1 MEQQANY
8 KELFERLEKAIDDA
22 TERLINVYT
31 DCQVILEKCGERK
44 NPFPEEAMERLD
56 QFVET
61 LRFQN
66 ELADDADYKKMYL
79 TLFNAATNAID
90 FLNQQKYE
98 QATEILIS
106 AQQNTEEVFLSA
118 GET

>member
-1 MEQQANY
+1 MDAQANY

-31 DCQVILEKCGERK
+31 DCQVILEECGERK
-44 NPFPEEAMERLD
+44 SPFSEESMERLD
-56 QFVET
+56 RFVKS
-61 LRFQN
+61 LRF
-66 ELADDADYKKMYL
+66 EDEMTDDADYKKMYL
-79 TLFNAATNAID
+79 VLFNAVTSAND
-90 FLNQQKYE
+90 YLDQQKYKRAKE
-98 QATEILIS
+98 ALIT